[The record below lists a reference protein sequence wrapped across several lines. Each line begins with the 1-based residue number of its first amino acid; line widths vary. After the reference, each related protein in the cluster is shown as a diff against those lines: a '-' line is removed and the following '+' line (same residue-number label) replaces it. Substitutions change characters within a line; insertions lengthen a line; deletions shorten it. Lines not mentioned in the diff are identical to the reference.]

1 MSQIKKEI
9 AECKEEHPFSI
20 SALLVNDKGGKTAN
34 PTSLADK
41 NCDKQP
47 PSTTFT
53 NIYKMKMKSDP
64 INLISQLRPL
74 SQWEGQ
80 PTKESRKERRPRTVF
95 TGSQLLALES
105 VYQSQRLLC
114 RCERARL
121 AGALAL
127 TPAQVKVW
135 FQNRRTKSRR
145 DTSQTSVKGK
155 G

>member
-1 MSQIKKEI
+1 M
-9 AECKEEHPFSI
+9 
-20 SALLVNDKGGKTAN
+20 
-34 PTSLADK
+34 
-41 NCDKQP
+41 
-47 PSTTFT
+47 
-53 NIYKMKMKSDP
+53 YKMKMQTRP

-74 SQWEGQ
+74 SQWDGQ
-80 PTKESRKERRPRTVF
+80 KTKESRKERRPRTVF

-145 DTSQTSVKGK
+145 DISSQTSVKGN